1 MPYPVRWKSDRTHR
15 RLSRRQRIILY
26 IALPYETSLILLPWN
41 SHCVRYRNSRRQH
54 TMLYTALLYERPG
67 TPHPPIAP
75 AADFHA
81 ATRLCRIYGAPL
93 RGRPHPL
100 TTELSPPPL
109 LTTPTL
115 SAHYV
120 LFCAPQW
127 HMSYP
132 PTMELP
138 SHPLPTF
145 KAPTHYSLYHA
156 PVWYNNH
163 SLTISLTMELP
174 SHPLPTFTPPTLLPL
189 SEVDASGSKESHET
203 LVAAKQIEVRS
214 VLCCFALLVARCNA
228 WNRVGPRVMRQCKG
242 VNSMCC
248 WPRLLGPST
257 SIPRLCCA
265 FVGNVW

>member
-1 MPYPVRWKSDRTHR
+1 MLYPLTWNSDRTHR
-15 RLSRRQRIILY
+15 RLSRRQSIILY

-54 TMLYTALLYERPG
+54 TMLYTALPYERPG

-75 AADFHA
+75 AAEFHA
-81 ATRLCRIYGAPL
+81 ATRLCRIYCAPL

-100 TTELSPPPL
+100 ATELSSPPL
-109 LTTPTL
+109 LTTSTL

-127 HMSYP
+127 HMSYSL
-132 PTMELP
+132 TMELP

-145 KAPTHYSLYHA
+145 KAPTHYALYHA
-156 PVWYNNH
+156 PVWYINH
-163 SLTISLTMELP
+163 SLTVALTMELP
-174 SHPLPTFTPPTLLPL
+174 SRPLPTFTPPTLLPL

-214 VLCCFALLVARCNA
+214 V
-228 WNRVGPRVMRQCKG
+228 
-242 VNSMCC
+242 
-248 WPRLLGPST
+248 
-257 SIPRLCCA
+257 
-265 FVGNVW
+265 